1 MDYKGAAFKGN
12 IYGALHLLHLTELS
26 LEEKSAK
33 PAFPLNSTASIFYVS
48 SIRKVFCFTIKSG
61 MNAPAKLM
69 TVVFFSLTFFVER
82 VQKKNSI
89 PYFYNSSPIRK
100 VFSFKIK
107 SGMKA
112 QAKMSK

>member
-48 SIRKVFCFTIKSG
+48 TIRKVFCFMIKSG

-69 TVVFFSLTFFVER
+69 TVVFFSHLFCRKSAE
-82 VQKKNSI
+82 KNSI

>member
-48 SIRKVFCFTIKSG
+48 TIRKVFCFKVKSG

-82 VQKKNSI
+82 VQKKTASHTFTTRV
-89 PYFYNSSPIRK
+89 PSERYSLLRSR
-100 VFSFKIK
+100 
-107 SGMKA
+107 A
-112 QAKMSK
+112 A

>member
-48 SIRKVFCFTIKSG
+48 TIRKVFC
-61 MNAPAKLM
+61 
-69 TVVFFSLTFFVER
+69 
-82 VQKKNSI
+82 
-89 PYFYNSSPIRK
+89 
-100 VFSFKIK
+100 FKIK

-112 QAKMSK
+112 QARMSKTQILFRMCLCQNLALLRV